1 MCSEKLQEDTAAGE
15 SAVSLDAKQKVRR
28 LTKPLSAKDSA
39 NEEAVDTAEDRVSQ
53 LMEVPEEEMQDLESL
68 AIAAE
73 MMWSTEGSGE
83 DQLLDTV
90 DTV

>member
-1 MCSEKLQEDTAAGE
+1 M
-15 SAVSLDAKQKVRR
+15 RR
-28 LTKPLSAKDSA
+28 LTKPLPAKDSA

-83 DQLLDTV
+83 DQLLDRV